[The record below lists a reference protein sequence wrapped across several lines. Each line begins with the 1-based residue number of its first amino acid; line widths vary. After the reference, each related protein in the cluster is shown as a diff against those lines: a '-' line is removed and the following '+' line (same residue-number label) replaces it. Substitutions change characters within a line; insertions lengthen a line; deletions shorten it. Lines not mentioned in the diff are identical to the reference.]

1 MKILNNKSLLTLFI
15 GLSILSSIAFSCA
28 KEKVPTTVL
37 DTSSCKPNVS
47 YLNDIKPIISN
58 HCVSC
63 HSSKNPNGG
72 YDLTNYDGLT
82 KNVSKVL
89 ASMKQDGTAQSMPQ
103 GYKVAD
109 SLIQKLNCWINQGFK
124 NN

>member
-1 MKILNNKSLLTLFI
+1 MKKINNKSLLTLLI
-15 GLSILSSIAFSCA
+15 SVSILSAIVFSCA
-28 KEKVPTTVL
+28 KDKVPTTVL
-37 DTSSCKPNVS
+37 DTSSYKPNIS
-47 YLNDIKPIISN
+47 YLIDIKPIISN

-89 ASMKQDGTAQSMPQ
+89 GSMKQDGTAQSMPQ

-109 SLIQKLNCWINQGFK
+109 SLIQKLNCWINQGAK

>member
-1 MKILNNKSLLTLFI
+1 MKKLNNKSLLTLLI
-15 GLSILSSIAFSCA
+15 GVLILSSIAFSCA

-47 YLNDIKPIISN
+47 YLNEIKPIISN

-89 ASMKQDGTAQSMPQ
+89 GSMKQDGTVESMPQ

>member
-1 MKILNNKSLLTLFI
+1 MKILNNKSLLTLLI
-15 GLSILSSIAFSCA
+15 GVSILSAIVFSCA

-37 DTSSCKPNVS
+37 DTSSCKPNIS
-47 YLNDIKPIISN
+47 YLNDINPIISN

-89 ASMKQDGTAQSMPQ
+89 GSMKQDGTAQSMPQ

-109 SLIQKLNCWINQGFK
+109 SLIQKLNCWINQGAK